1 MPHAVEAPVPPVSP
15 HPAQRFDFSV
25 AEVFTLGSGR
35 VGYVLVLAEPYARQT
50 GHLWW
55 KTLSDPQFTLEIW
68 SVIHG
73 EFEDT
78 FLSDIESAVEGLQR
92 GEWPLWPTLDQDAST
107 YQLRW
112 LDIDESRRVFTEVF
126 DLDLAEQRRRRKRLD

>member
-1 MPHAVEAPVPPVSP
+1 MPWKPQFPRVSP

-25 AEVFTLGSGR
+25 AEVLGDGP
-35 VGYVLVLAEPYARQT
+35 VGYVLVFAEPYALQT

-55 KTLSDPQFTLEIW
+55 KTLSDPWFTLEMW
-68 SVIHG
+68 SSIHG

-92 GEWPLWPTLDQDAST
+92 GEWPVWPTSDRDAST
-107 YQLRW
+107 YLLRW
-112 LDIDESRRVFTEVF
+112 LDIHEASRVSVEVF
-126 DLDLAEQRRRRKRLD
+126 DLDLAEERRRRKRLD